1 MDKDDLKKIFSKS
14 DWNEETI
21 IEADKIVSRIAE
33 EYLGLETYPN
43 QFEIISSEQM
53 LDAYSLIGLPISY
66 SHWKFGKDFVMNQ
79 NNYKKGRMGL
89 AYELV
94 INSDP
99 CISYNMEDNTTCLMV
114 LVLAHAAYGHNHFFK
129 NNYLFKQWTQADAII
144 DYMVFAKNFVE
155 KCEEKYG
162 YDEVEAV
169 LDSCHALMNYGVD
182 KYQKPKKLSPEEE
195 RERLKKKLE
204 DDQVFLDDIWRT
216 LPKEK
221 QEKARERRF
230 PEQPE
235 ENILYFIEKNSPK
248 LKGWQRELVR
258 IVRKTSQYFYP
269 QGQSKVA
276 NEGCLVEGS
285 LINTEN
291 GLMDIKHLVENK
303 YSGKVWDGEEWRKV
317 YDWFHNVDKDRI
329 KIVTDKGYEIYGG
342 DNHKLFLNDEWIKL
356 NEINIGYEFKLEPKE
371 VPYTEEYINISYIK
385 PEYLTNDELCKLSG
399 INTTTY
405 ARFNDSN
412 YPFKISNERIAL
424 CMEVKDI
431 IENRDESLRFVKKW
445 ELYNIPSIMEEK
457 FAYWLGLLIG
467 DGNTSWRNRVICF
480 TNGDLGL
487 VNEFD
492 RLSYE
497 LFGYKCSVRKDENR
511 WRVSINS
518 QHILHFLQS
527 NIGVKNGVSSRIKD
541 IPEIILKSPKSVIQ
555 SFIRGHFDADGHI
568 SKNVVIVSNS
578 EKLLKAEQVFL
589 HNIGIFSSVKKTNGD
604 DTWRLYIGGKD
615 VKHFYEKVGTNCQY
629 KDVNFKTFLDTKK
642 WYLDKDYNL
651 KVVEILRD
659 KGDTYD
665 FSVEKTH
672 KYSALGYINHN
683 CATFTHYEIINKMHE
698 EGYLGDDFML
708 EFFHHHSNVIFQPG
722 FDSQNYSGLNPY
734 TLGFNIFTDL
744 KRISLEPTEEDKKW
758 FPDIAG
764 KGNWAETFRY
774 IVENFKDETFVLQYL
789 SPKVIR
795 DMKLFSIMD
804 EHESSHYEVNAI
816 HDEYGYK
823 KIRQALSE
831 SYNRSRYVPD
841 IQVYDV
847 DVYGDR
853 TLTLEHTPV
862 NNKKLDSA
870 SIRKVLP
877 HVEHL
882 WGFPVRMLE
891 EGKEIGTTKTL

>member
-1 MDKDDLKKIFSKS
+1 
-14 DWNEETI
+14 
-21 IEADKIVSRIAE
+21 
-33 EYLGLETYPN
+33 
-43 QFEIISSEQM
+43 
-53 LDAYSLIGLPISY
+53 
-66 SHWKFGKDFVMNQ
+66 MNQ

-276 NEGCLVEGS
+276 NEGC
-285 LINTEN
+285 
-291 GLMDIKHLVENK
+291 
-303 YSGKVWDGEEWRKV
+303 
-317 YDWFHNVDKDRI
+317 
-329 KIVTDKGYEIYGG
+329 
-342 DNHKLFLNDEWIKL
+342 
-356 NEINIGYEFKLEPKE
+356 
-371 VPYTEEYINISYIK
+371 
-385 PEYLTNDELCKLSG
+385 
-399 INTTTY
+399 
-405 ARFNDSN
+405 
-412 YPFKISNERIAL
+412 
-424 CMEVKDI
+424 
-431 IENRDESLRFVKKW
+431 
-445 ELYNIPSIMEEK
+445 
-457 FAYWLGLLIG
+457 
-467 DGNTSWRNRVICF
+467 
-480 TNGDLGL
+480 
-487 VNEFD
+487 
-492 RLSYE
+492 
-497 LFGYKCSVRKDENR
+497 
-511 WRVSINS
+511 
-518 QHILHFLQS
+518 
-527 NIGVKNGVSSRIKD
+527 
-541 IPEIILKSPKSVIQ
+541 
-555 SFIRGHFDADGHI
+555 
-568 SKNVVIVSNS
+568 
-578 EKLLKAEQVFL
+578 
-589 HNIGIFSSVKKTNGD
+589 
-604 DTWRLYIGGKD
+604 
-615 VKHFYEKVGTNCQY
+615 
-629 KDVNFKTFLDTKK
+629 
-642 WYLDKDYNL
+642 
-651 KVVEILRD
+651 
-659 KGDTYD
+659 
-665 FSVEKTH
+665 
-672 KYSALGYINHN
+672 
-683 CATFTHYEIINKMHE
+683 ATFTHYEIINKMHE

-744 KRISLEPTEEDKKW
+744 KRISLDPTEEDKKW

>member
-1 MDKDDLKKIFSKS
+1 MEKEDLKKLFSRS
-14 DWNEETI
+14 DWDEETI

-79 NNYKKGRMGL
+79 NKYKKGQMGL

-94 INSDP
+94 INSNP

-144 DYMVFAKNFVE
+144 DYMVFAKNFVA

-162 YDEVEAV
+162 YEEVEAV

-182 KYQKPKKLSPEEE
+182 KYQKPKKLSPQEEQ
-195 RERLKKKLE
+195 ERLKKKLE

-221 QEKARERRF
+221 AEKARERRF
-230 PEQPE
+230 PDQPE

-276 NEGCLVEGS
+276 NEGC
-285 LINTEN
+285 
-291 GLMDIKHLVENK
+291 
-303 YSGKVWDGEEWRKV
+303 
-317 YDWFHNVDKDRI
+317 
-329 KIVTDKGYEIYGG
+329 
-342 DNHKLFLNDEWIKL
+342 
-356 NEINIGYEFKLEPKE
+356 
-371 VPYTEEYINISYIK
+371 
-385 PEYLTNDELCKLSG
+385 
-399 INTTTY
+399 
-405 ARFNDSN
+405 
-412 YPFKISNERIAL
+412 
-424 CMEVKDI
+424 
-431 IENRDESLRFVKKW
+431 
-445 ELYNIPSIMEEK
+445 
-457 FAYWLGLLIG
+457 
-467 DGNTSWRNRVICF
+467 
-480 TNGDLGL
+480 
-487 VNEFD
+487 
-492 RLSYE
+492 
-497 LFGYKCSVRKDENR
+497 
-511 WRVSINS
+511 
-518 QHILHFLQS
+518 
-527 NIGVKNGVSSRIKD
+527 
-541 IPEIILKSPKSVIQ
+541 
-555 SFIRGHFDADGHI
+555 
-568 SKNVVIVSNS
+568 
-578 EKLLKAEQVFL
+578 
-589 HNIGIFSSVKKTNGD
+589 
-604 DTWRLYIGGKD
+604 
-615 VKHFYEKVGTNCQY
+615 
-629 KDVNFKTFLDTKK
+629 
-642 WYLDKDYNL
+642 
-651 KVVEILRD
+651 
-659 KGDTYD
+659 
-665 FSVEKTH
+665 
-672 KYSALGYINHN
+672 
-683 CATFTHYEIINKMHE
+683 ATFTHYEIINKMHE

-722 FDSQNYSGLNPY
+722 FDSQYYSGLNPY
-734 TLGFNIFTDL
+734 TLGFNIFSDL
-744 KRISLEPTEEDKKW
+744 KRMSLDPTEEDKKW

-795 DMKLFSIMD
+795 DMKLFAINDVQSAD
-804 EHESSHYEVNAI
+804 SYEVGAI
-816 HDEYGYK
+816 HDEYGYRRV
-823 KIRQALSE
+823 RQALSE

-862 NNKKLDSA
+862 NGRKLDSGSMA
-870 SIRKVLP
+870 KVLP
-877 HVEHL
+877 HVEYL
-882 WGFPVRMLE
+882 WGFPVRMVE
-891 EGKEIGTTKTL
+891 EGKEIGTTKK

>member
-1 MDKDDLKKIFSKS
+1 MDKEDLKKLFSRS
-14 DWNEETI
+14 DWDEDTI

-144 DYMVFAKNFVE
+144 DYMVFAKNFVA

-182 KYQKPKKLSPEEE
+182 KYQKPRKISPEEE

-204 DDQVFLDDIWRT
+204 DDQIFLDDIWRT

-221 QEKARERRF
+221 QEIAKERRF
-230 PEQPE
+230 PDQPE

-258 IVRKTSQYFYP
+258 IVRKTAQYFYP

-317 YDWFHNVDKDRI
+317 YDWFHNVDKYRI
-329 KIVTDKGYEIYGG
+329 RIVTDKGYEIHGG
-342 DNHKLFLNDEWIKL
+342 DNHKLFLNDGWIKL
-356 NEINIGYEFKLEPKE
+356 NEINIGDEFKLEPKE
-371 VPYTEEYINISYIK
+371 VPYTEEYINISYAK
-385 PEYLTNDELCKLSG
+385 PEYLTNDDLCKLRG
-399 INTTTY
+399 INTSTY

-412 YPFKISNERIAL
+412 YPFKMSDERISL
-424 CMEVKDI
+424 CKEVKDVI
-431 IENRDESLRFVKKW
+431 GRRDESLRFAKKW

-527 NIGVKNGVSSRIKD
+527 NIGVKNGFSSRIKD

-604 DTWRLYIGGKD
+604 DTWRLYIGGRD

-629 KDVNFKTFLDTKK
+629 KDENFKTFLDTKK

-651 KVVEILRD
+651 KVVEILID

-683 CATFTHYEIINKMHE
+683 CATFTHYEIINKMYE

-744 KRISLEPTEEDKKW
+744 KRMSLNPTEEDNKW
-758 FPDIAG
+758 FPEIAG

-804 EHESSHYEVNAI
+804 EHEASHYEVNAI

-862 NNKKLDSA
+862 NGRRLDVGSMG
-870 SIRKVLP
+870 KVLP
-877 HVEHL
+877 HVEYL
-882 WGFPVRMLE
+882 WGFPVKMLE
-891 EGKEIGTTKTL
+891 EGKEIANTKK

>member
-1 MDKDDLKKIFSKS
+1 MDKEDLKKLFSRS
-14 DWNEETI
+14 DWDEDTI

-94 INSDP
+94 INSNP

-144 DYMVFAKNFVE
+144 DYMVFAKNFVA

-182 KYQKPKKLSPEEE
+182 KYQKPRKISPEEE

-204 DDQVFLDDIWRT
+204 DDQIFLDDIWRT

-221 QEKARERRF
+221 QEIAKERRF
-230 PEQPE
+230 PDQPE

-258 IVRKTSQYFYP
+258 IVRKTAQYFYP

-276 NEGCLVEGS
+276 NEG
-285 LINTEN
+285 
-291 GLMDIKHLVENK
+291 
-303 YSGKVWDGEEWRKV
+303 
-317 YDWFHNVDKDRI
+317 
-329 KIVTDKGYEIYGG
+329 
-342 DNHKLFLNDEWIKL
+342 
-356 NEINIGYEFKLEPKE
+356 
-371 VPYTEEYINISYIK
+371 
-385 PEYLTNDELCKLSG
+385 
-399 INTTTY
+399 
-405 ARFNDSN
+405 
-412 YPFKISNERIAL
+412 
-424 CMEVKDI
+424 
-431 IENRDESLRFVKKW
+431 
-445 ELYNIPSIMEEK
+445 
-457 FAYWLGLLIG
+457 
-467 DGNTSWRNRVICF
+467 
-480 TNGDLGL
+480 
-487 VNEFD
+487 
-492 RLSYE
+492 
-497 LFGYKCSVRKDENR
+497 
-511 WRVSINS
+511 
-518 QHILHFLQS
+518 
-527 NIGVKNGVSSRIKD
+527 
-541 IPEIILKSPKSVIQ
+541 
-555 SFIRGHFDADGHI
+555 
-568 SKNVVIVSNS
+568 
-578 EKLLKAEQVFL
+578 
-589 HNIGIFSSVKKTNGD
+589 
-604 DTWRLYIGGKD
+604 
-615 VKHFYEKVGTNCQY
+615 
-629 KDVNFKTFLDTKK
+629 
-642 WYLDKDYNL
+642 
-651 KVVEILRD
+651 
-659 KGDTYD
+659 
-665 FSVEKTH
+665 
-672 KYSALGYINHN
+672 

-722 FDSQNYSGLNPY
+722 FDSQHYSGLNPY

-744 KRISLEPTEEDKKW
+744 KRMSLNPTEEDKKW
-758 FPDIAG
+758 FPEIAG
-764 KGNWAETFRY
+764 KGNWAENFRY

-795 DMKLFSIMD
+795 DMKLFSIID
-804 EHESSHYEVNAI
+804 EHEASHYEVNAI

-862 NNKKLDSA
+862 NGRKLDAGSM
-870 SIRKVLP
+870 RKVLP
-877 HVEHL
+877 HVEYL
-882 WGFPVRMLE
+882 WGFPVKMLE
-891 EGKEIGTTKTL
+891 EGKEIANTKK